1 MMNMKNSRPHQKYLE
16 AQPFKEISYLNF
28 TIYQG
33 QKKNTQ
39 SFLINWH
46 GLSQK

>member
-33 QKKNTQ
+33 QKKKTTIFPN
-39 SFLINWH
+39 
-46 GLSQK
+46 